1 MKIEDIKLGETY
13 YFPYRSNQIYLFK
26 LLKYEYNDKYLVSKG
41 INKDSY
47 MYGPFVC
54 ICSNSIYE
62 NSTNLTIIK
71 DFLSVD
77 TRLATKEESEH
88 LELCITA
95 NKYVNYYKPTQ
106 DEINLNNLIE
116 QSKNLIFK
124 T

>member
-13 YFPYRSNQIYLFK
+13 YFPYKSDQIYVFK
-26 LLKYEYNDKYLVSKG
+26 VINENYKYNTKSNIGGY
-41 INKDSY
+41 
-47 MYGPFVC
+47 C
-54 ICSNSIYE
+54 IFNNYE
-62 NSTNLTIIK
+62 FNLWENITDIT
-71 DFLSVD
+71 DFLSVN

-88 LELCITA
+88 LEQCIAA
-95 NKYVNYYKPTQ
+95 NKYVDYYKPTQ

>member
-13 YFPYRSNQIYLFK
+13 YFPYKSNQIYLFK
-26 LLKYEYNDKYLVSKG
+26 LEKYNLNDAFLNNKG
-41 INKDSY
+41 IHIGSH
-47 MYGPFVC
+47 MFGPFVC

-62 NSTNLTIIK
+62 NSTNLTDIK
-71 DFLSVD
+71 DFLLVD
-77 TRLATKEESEH
+77 SRLATKEESEH
-88 LELCITA
+88 LEQCIVA
-95 NKYVNYYKPTQ
+95 GKYVDYYKPTQ